1 MVPDSDHS
9 GFSKVVVNGDDNL
22 IASNIRK
29 GVTIFGVTG
38 TNEGGED
45 SPMIMGDV
53 TYYGPSVE
61 LDDVAVYE
69 K

>member
-1 MVPDSDHS
+1 MA
-9 GFSKVVVNGDDNL
+9 GDENL
-22 IASNIRK
+22 VASNIRK

-53 TYYGPSVE
+53 VYYGDTIE
-61 LDDVAVYE
+61 LADVAICE
-69 K
+69 